1 MRKFFRKVGVFTEDE
16 LVGTW
21 RGFSKEK
28 ISPLILLLVVLN
40 VVCLLVSNI
49 VAVKTFDVFSLGPIQ
64 VSLPAAVI
72 LFPLVLIIS
81 DMLAEIN
88 YIWTR
93 RSCHIGFIMNLL
105 MAAVFAI
112 CISINGKVGAGAD
125 QGPESLMGKVLG
137 SSWFMLLA
145 SMTSFYFGDLVNDL
159 VFKRMKAKNN
169 RGNGS
174 LFGRCVLSTLLGQL
188 IDSSIFITLG
198 MKVLPEAFLG
208 YAFIGGD
215 GPWHGWAAVF
225 CAIITQVL
233 VKTLYEIIMSPAII
247 SLCKKAVTFEQTRQ
261 AEALT
266 N

>member
-1 MRKFFRKVGVFTEDE
+1 MRKFFRKVGAFTEDE
-16 LVGTW
+16 LIGTW

-28 ISPLILLLVVLN
+28 ISPLILLLAVLN

-49 VAVKTFDVFSLGPIQ
+49 VAVKTFNVFSLGSIQ
-64 VSLPAAVI
+64 VSLPSAVI

-81 DMLAEIN
+81 DMLAEID

-105 MAAVFAI
+105 MVAVFAI
-112 CISINGKVGAGAD
+112 CIGINGIVGGKAD

-159 VFKRMKAKNN
+159 IFKKMKAKNN
-169 RGNGS
+169 QGNGA
-174 LFGRCVLSTLLGQL
+174 LFSRCVLSTLLGQL

-198 MKVLPEAFLG
+198 MKVLPEIFLG
-208 YAFIGGD
+208 YAFIGGS
-215 GPWHGWAAVF
+215 GPWHGWVAVL

-233 VKTLYEIIMSPAII
+233 VKTLYEIVMSPVII
-247 SLCKKAVTFEQTRQ
+247 SLCKKAAAFEQTRQ
-261 AEALT
+261 AEISI